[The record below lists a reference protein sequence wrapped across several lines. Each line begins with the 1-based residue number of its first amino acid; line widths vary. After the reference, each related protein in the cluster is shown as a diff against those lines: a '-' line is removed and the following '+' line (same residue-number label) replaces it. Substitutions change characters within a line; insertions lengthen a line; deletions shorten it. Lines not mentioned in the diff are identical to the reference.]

1 MSQDIF
7 GSIVEFC
14 GDQHGSRFIQNKIE
28 NCTTEE
34 RQKVLDEI
42 LPNAYQLM
50 TDVFGNYVT
59 QKLFEFGD
67 AQQKAVLAKQMENR
81 VVQLST
87 QAYGCRVSFSR
98 VTGFC

>member
-1 MSQDIF
+1 M
-7 GSIVEFC
+7 EFC

-67 AQQKAVLAKQMENR
+67 EQQKAVLAEQMENR
-81 VVQLST
+81 VVQLSN
-87 QAYGCRVSFSR
+87 QAYGCRVR
-98 VTGFC
+98 VSHAVGNCFVN